1 MRRAQSIV
9 ALVDEAG
16 ARLSRAGLDPAEARR
31 DAELLA
37 RTVLDWD
44 RAAYVLGRRLPA
56 PATFHTAYEAVVAR
70 RAAREPVAYI
80 RGTQEFWGRE
90 FTVTPAVLVP
100 RPETELI
107 IEEALALTDATRRYT
122 IADVGTGSGCLA
134 ITLAIERPAS
144 AIVATDVSRSAL
156 AVADGNARRLHAR
169 SVRFVETDLLDG
181 VQGPFDLVVSNPP
194 YVRDGDRTTLPP
206 EVRDHEPAAA
216 LFSGP
221 DGLAHIRRLIPAA
234 AAVGRSQGNLL
245 FEIGAGQAEDVA
257 AIVDGSA
264 EWTLLGIR
272 PDLQA
277 IRRVVVLARR

>member
-37 RTVLDWD
+37 RTILDWD
-44 RAAYVLGRRLPA
+44 RAAYLLRRRLPA
-56 PATFHTAYEAVVAR
+56 PATFLTAYEAVVAR

-107 IEEALALTDATRRYT
+107 IEEALALTQAGTRYT

-134 ITLAIERPAS
+134 ITLALERPAS
-144 AIVATDVSRSAL
+144 AIIATDVSRSSL
-156 AVADGNARRLHAR
+156 AVADENVRRLHAR
-169 SVRFVETDLLDG
+169 SVRFAATDLFDG

-194 YVRDGDRTTLPP
+194 YVRDVDRATLPP

-234 AAVGRSQGNLL
+234 AAVVRSQGHLL
-245 FEIGAGQAEDVA
+245 FEVGAGQAADVA
-257 AIVDGSA
+257 AIVAGSA
-264 EWTLLGIR
+264 DWALLGIR
-272 PDLQA
+272 PDLQG
-277 IRRVVVLARR
+277 IPRVVLLTRR